1 MTTIS
6 FSQLIALE
14 KFYNV
19 SKNIQ
24 LEDETYRSKIDEI
37 LLDINKQMDILNN
50 EIIVTL
56 NDTNKRLILTDDLH
70 THILKMQYTQVFHT
84 LNLIFSIIKTIY
96 NYINQ
101 INEYM
106 NPRVVEA
113 MVGIMHSLNKPHN
126 IYLWKY
132 SYYMHCFR
140 LRLID
145 FENIIIGKNDD
156 SIMNIDD
163 IESKLLSQTIKEDF
177 RDSVLKLHFLFR
189 NAKSWRSIFKNWD
202 IAQFNPGLEF
212 SINRMNNLFIHMTE
226 DDKTKK
232 RLPNPPIAWNLL
244 IHLTPNFNEYPVN
257 NGMIIQ
263 REHIYTRDNPP
274 RGWPADGRPQNPSGF
289 WFDEVDDTVET
300 DKKERLASQQP
311 KAGKRKKG
319 KKSKKSK
326 KNPRKK
332 PKKMYTLRNNF
343 EL

>member
-24 LEDETYRSKIDEI
+24 LEDEKYRSKIDEI

-56 NDTNKRLILTDDLH
+56 TDTNKRLILTDALH

-106 NPRVVEA
+106 NPRVVDA
-113 MVGIMHSLNKPHN
+113 MVGIMHSLNNPHN
-126 IYLWKY
+126 IYLWRY

-140 LRLID
+140 LRLIE

-156 SIMNIDD
+156 SVMNIGD
-163 IESKLLSQTIKEDF
+163 IESKLLSQTIREDF

-189 NAKSWRSIFKNWD
+189 NAKSWWSIFNNWD
-202 IAQFNPGLEF
+202 IARFNPGLEF
-212 SINRMNNLFIHMTE
+212 SINRMHNLFVHMTD

-232 RLPNPPIAWNLL
+232 RLPNPPIPWNLL

-263 REHIYTRDNPP
+263 REHIYTRANPP
-274 RGWPADGRPQNPSGF
+274 RGWPADGIPQNPSGF
-289 WFDEVDDTVET
+289 WFDEVDETVET
-300 DKKERLASQQP
+300 DKKERLASQPP

-319 KKSKKSK
+319 KKSE

-332 PKKMYTLRNNF
+332 PKKFYRLRNNF

>member
-24 LEDETYRSKIDEI
+24 LEDEKYRSKIDEI
-37 LLDINKQMDILNN
+37 LLDINKQMDTVNN

-56 NDTNKRLILTDDLH
+56 TDINKRLILTDALH

-113 MVGIMHSLNKPHN
+113 MAGIMHSLNNPHN
-126 IYLWKY
+126 IYLWRY

-140 LRLID
+140 LRLIE

-156 SIMNIDD
+156 SVMNIGD
-163 IESKLLSQTIKEDF
+163 IESKLLSQTIREDF
-177 RDSVLKLHFLFR
+177 RDSVIKLHFLFR
-189 NAKSWRSIFKNWD
+189 NAKSWWSIFNNWD
-202 IAQFNPGLEF
+202 IARFNPGLEF
-212 SINRMNNLFIHMTE
+212 SIARMNNLFIHMSY
-226 DDKTKK
+226 DDKSKK
-232 RLPNPPIAWNLL
+232 KLPNPPTTWNLL

-257 NGMIIQ
+257 NGIIMQ
-263 REHIYTRDNPP
+263 REHIYTRANPP
-274 RGWPADGRPQNPSGF
+274 RGWPADERPQNPSGF

-300 DKKERLASQQP
+300 DKKERLASQP
-311 KAGKRKKG
+311 PDAGKRKKG
-319 KKSKKSK
+319 KKSKK
-326 KNPRKK
+326 NPRKNL
-332 PKKMYTLRNNF
+332 KKF
-343 EL
+343 IH